1 MRNLSYGRRFCP
13 AAGAVPL
20 APSPAPPPPPPT
32 PRRPCVA
39 QARRA
44 ASSSACR
51 CRSLASPASS
61 EVRARNL
68 PAFPSMKATLLRASS
83 PLSSPP
89 PAAPSR
95 LPSLPSPW
103 LPERS
108 PRGFHAFR
116 TDGRARL
123 PLYRFCPGSI
133 LLRRLQQ
140 MKMRQSRAGLAGQQ
154 QPVLTP
160 AAAAA
165 AAAAAA
171 ETSDGDAG
179 VSAQRGGDPCPG
191 CARGPNLYACAAG
204 GRAVCRCT
212 VPAFARSSALWPA
225 PQGVDWYAVVP
236 SLPSLPPP
244 CPPPGIVADSERV
257 VLQKEPASITADSS
271 RPAGPSGAPGGR
283 GRISPPGTPGMAGCA
298 PITSSLRERPPPSK
312 HSPQGRRPA
321 GGRRNA
327 RPIIRNFRR
336 KAPMARMR
344 PGRAAFGRLRP
355 AHAAAGAH
363 HGGLGAHK
371 RHVPPLAALI
381 RPINRAPPM
390 TKTDTSY
397 EEDYGKYMPGEDV
410 IAVTYDSVDEAEE
423 AILRRVLGE

>member
-68 PAFPSMKATLLRASS
+68 PASPSMKATLLRASS

-204 GRAVCRCT
+204 SRAVCRCT

-236 SLPSLPPP
+236 SLPSLPPSP
-244 CPPPGIVADSERV
+244 TSAARDRGGLRARRPPEGACIDHGGQQPAGRPERSARRPGTDLAAGDAGNGGLRSDNFIAPRTASPVQA
-257 VLQKEPASITADSS
+257 QPA
-271 RPAGPSGAPGGR
+271 RPAAR
-283 GRISPPGTPGMAGCA
+283 W
-298 PITSSLRERPPPSK
+298 
-312 HSPQGRRPA
+312 RPA
-321 GGRRNA
+321 Q
-327 RPIIRNFRR
+327 
-336 KAPMARMR
+336 
-344 PGRAAFGRLRP
+344 RAADHTESQAQGAHG
-355 AHAAAGAH
+355 AHAAGP
-363 HGGLGAHK
+363 
-371 RHVPPLAALI
+371 RRI
-381 RPINRAPPM
+381 RPIAPGACRGGRASWWP
-390 TKTDTSY
+390 
-397 EEDYGKYMPGEDV
+397 
-410 IAVTYDSVDEAEE
+410 
-423 AILRRVLGE
+423 RRAQAPCAAAGSPY